1 MYELRFSRLA
11 KKSLKKLSRSGS
23 FDARAFEELL
33 EYFIAGGKLP
43 SRYKDHQLQGN
54 LSAFREC
61 HLGFDLLVM
70 YEKDEAQGMVI
81 LVDIG
86 THDSLF

>member
-1 MYELRFSRLA
+1 MYELRSSRLA

-23 FDARAFEELL
+23 FDAQAFEDLL
-33 EYFIAGGKLP
+33 EHFIAGGKIP

-54 LSAFREC
+54 LSLFREC
-61 HLGFDLLVM
+61 HLVFDLLVI
-70 YEKDEAQGMVI
+70 YERDETHRTVT
-81 LVDIG
+81 LLDIG